1 METDDDSRGMF
12 AFDGNSNAS
21 LTNLLI
27 PDKITNIQDY
37 LDVSM
42 DLNSCFDLNSHS
54 PEKVVTSQ
62 HNLQQ
67 SIIQDI
73 ENEG

>member
-1 METDDDSRGMF
+1 MEMDDDSRGMF

-37 LDVSM
+37 LDVSI
-42 DLNSCFDLNSHS
+42 DLNSCFDLNS
-54 PEKVVTSQ
+54 PEKTVTFQ
-62 HNLQQ
+62 HNPQNPTV
-67 SIIQDI
+67 QDI

>member
-1 METDDDSRGMF
+1 MEMDDDSRGMF

-37 LDVSM
+37 LDVSI
-42 DLNSCFDLNSHS
+42 DLNSCFDLNS
-54 PEKVVTSQ
+54 PEKSATSQ
-62 HNLQQ
+62 HNPQNPTV
-67 SIIQDI
+67 QDI